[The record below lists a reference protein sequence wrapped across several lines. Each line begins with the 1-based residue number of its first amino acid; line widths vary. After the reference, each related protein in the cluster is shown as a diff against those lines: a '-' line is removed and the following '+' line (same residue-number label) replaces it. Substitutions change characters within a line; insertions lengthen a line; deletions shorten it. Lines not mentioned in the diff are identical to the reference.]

1 MMGWND
7 DGGWATS
14 GAAYLLMALGMLLFW
29 GLIIAAVVW
38 AVRQPQRQAQQRDR
52 VAGGMVPAHR
62 SAQQVL
68 AERFARGEIDETEF
82 TTRLAALHAQPQL

>member
-1 MMGWND
+1 MMGWGD
-7 DGGWATS
+7 DGGWS
-14 GAAYLLMALGMLLFW
+14 GNGAGYVMMMLAMVVFW

-38 AVRQPQRQAQQRDR
+38 VLRQPGGGDR
-52 VAGGMVPAHR
+52 AAGGMVPAHR

-82 TTRLAALHAQPQL
+82 TNRLAALHGQPQL